1 MKADR
6 PTESI
11 LRKIFCEITEGSTPS
26 FIDERPFFVKHL
38 DQKDHYLIEKNKDDI
53 YEKAKA
59 SGLPTR
65 EEAIQTLIEND
76 VWSRE
81 EEKEIEETEG
91 YLKNLRDTKKNL
103 IIPSQIENINKDI
116 NEAEEKLQKVQ
127 SKKNS
132 MLTQTCE
139 GYADNKN
146 NDYMVYSSLYKDSEC
161 KEKLYTWEA
170 FSTLTKA
177 EIGNIVNNYS
187 EACGHLNLSNIKYLA
202 ISPIFTLYYNIAGSD
217 ALYEFYK
224 KPLYQLTFYQLNLL
238 NYAKVLHSILQNVE
252 GIPESIKEDPDD
264 LLDYAE
270 SKRKNKNVV
279 DKSKDK
285 QGFSV
290 VGASRKD
297 MDEMGVSDEVS
308 VSPFDLAK
316 KKGSL
321 TLEDF
326 QDFS

>member
-26 FIDERPFFVKHL
+26 SLDGRLFFVKHL
-38 DQKDHYLIEKNKDDI
+38 DQQDHYLIEQNKDEI
-53 YEKAKA
+53 YQKAKKG
-59 SGLPTR
+59 GLPTN

-76 VWSRE
+76 IWSTE
-81 EEKEIEETEG
+81 EEKDIEENEN
-91 YLKNLRDTKKNL
+91 YLKNLSDTKKNL
-103 IIPSQIENINKDI
+103 IIPSQIEEINKDI
-116 NEAEEKLQKVQ
+116 KEAEEKLNALKE
-127 SKKNS
+127 KKNS

-139 GYADNKN
+139 GYAETKN
-146 NDYMVYSSLYKDSEC
+146 NDYMVYSSLYKDAEC
-161 KEKLYTWEA
+161 KEKMYSWDE
-170 FSTLTKA
+170 FCSLTKIQ
-177 EIGNIVNNYS
+177 IGDIVQTYS
-187 EACGHLNLSNIKYLA
+187 EACGHLTLKNIKYLA
-202 ISPIFTLYYNIAGSD
+202 ISPIFTLYYNLAGAD
-217 ALYEFYK
+217 NLYQFLK

-238 NYAKVLHSILQNVE
+238 NYAKVLHSILQNIE
-252 GIPESIKEDPDD
+252 GIPESIQEDPDD

-290 VGASRKD
+290 VGATRKD